1 MGFCNQE
8 SLPVIRDQKPVALT
22 LCLLLLSLAVAQGSD
37 HRTKLSRARSVSLP
51 SSAILDEHAQPL
63 IASSGKVGFVASV
76 TGGSLIAFNVSS
88 GRILSS
94 VAVGQTLGSISMI
107 ETGEHR
113 LIAVP
118 AVNDPAKGSP
128 ATISIIDA
136 TKVKSLELK
145 ALLVLPA
152 DASITPGTSAILTS
166 DGHFCLVATSFDTPS
181 LLSFDIEK
189 GELASRLPLAG
200 RPSEISL
207 FDGEYRRMLAVASA
221 DKNNLAVAGV
231 DDHGNLNLLADFSP
245 SNAHFDD
252 ANNPAFSSDGR
263 TVYIAASTGD
273 RLFALDAPS
282 GFIID
287 SISVDSPERVSVA
300 SANGIELIA
309 TTRIRRPTNEK
320 RAGVTIVANQE
331 GRLTTRSEFTPP
343 EGIEFSRA
351 NNVVFTANGS
361 VAFVGSTTGMLFAF
375 ATDSGELQ
383 SYHSIGND
391 VRRISLS
398 ESAQAVAV
406 VRSSPTGDE
415 VVVVGFDSVA
425 PDHADSVT
433 PIINSLSPGT
443 VEQGRVK
450 NLKIVVDGQNFAD
463 GSSLMVNGT
472 EVAADLVKKGK
483 ALEANLQKSLFDRV
497 STISVAVKTADAV
510 SQPKIL
516 NVVRPGAPIIESIM
530 PTEVPGPSAPFTL
543 KVTGSNFRE
552 SSAIVV
558 AGVALNTQQVGKR
571 MLRAVVPVEL
581 AGVVGRSPL
590 KVLVKD
596 LAFPD
601 LVSTN
606 DESLL
611 ISGPRITEL
620 KASAHTIVAGDRE
633 FTLKI
638 RGDNFRKGAQVEING
653 KAVPVRQ
660 ISCVSAKTIKL
671 TVASALFEDAGK
683 LNVIVRNSAG
693 GESAPR
699 ALDVRAP
706 EITSFAQGKLFAG
719 VSAARVDIRGTNFR
733 KHARVYVKNSTTALE
748 IPRTQIHFRSSNH
761 ITVALENGSVDL
773 LARPD
778 ELKFEVVN
786 PNKADGVASTGLSLG
801 VVGPSVKDVSIN
813 SIDGDDSHKRVTI
826 LGANFR
832 RGAMVDFVKD
842 DQTVLQQIPAK
853 LNENELTVI
862 VSSKK
867 LTALGSFQVQVVN
880 PGTQLVPSNASKFL
894 QN

>member
-1 MGFCNQE
+1 MK
-8 SLPVIRDQKPVALT
+8 RDQKPVALT
-22 LCLLLLSLAVAQGSD
+22 LCLLILSLAVAQGSD
-37 HRTKLSRARSVSLP
+37 HKMKLSQARSMSLP
-51 SSAILDEHAQPL
+51 SSAMLDEHAQPL
-63 IASSGKVGFVASV
+63 ITSSGKVGFVASV

-88 GRILSS
+88 GKILSS
-94 VAVGQTLGSISMI
+94 VVVGQTLGSISMI
-107 ETGEHR
+107 ETGGHR

-118 AVNDPAKGSP
+118 AVNDPTKGSP
-128 ATISIIDA
+128 ATITVIDA
-136 TKVKSLELK
+136 TKAKNLELK

-152 DASITPGTSAILTS
+152 DAFITPATSAILTS
-166 DGHFCLVATSFDTPS
+166 DGHFCVVAASFDTPS

-207 FDGEYRRMLAVASA
+207 FDGEYHRMLAVASA
-221 DKNNLAVAGV
+221 DKNNVLVAGI
-231 DDHGNLNLLADFSP
+231 DDRGNLNLLADFSP

-252 ANNPAFSSDGR
+252 ANNPAFSADGR
-263 TVYIAASTGD
+263 TVYIAASAGN
-273 RLFALDAPS
+273 RLFALDAAS

-300 SANGIELIA
+300 STDGIELIA

-331 GRLTTRSEFTPP
+331 GRLTFRSEFTPP

-398 ESAQAVAV
+398 ESAQAVAA
-406 VRSSPTGDE
+406 VRSSPAGDE

-425 PDHADSVT
+425 PDHADPVT
-433 PIINSLSPGT
+433 PIIDSLSPGT

-450 NLKIVVDGQNFAD
+450 NLKIVVGGQNFAD

-472 EVAADLVKKGK
+472 EVAADVIKKGK
-483 ALEANLQKSLFDRV
+483 ALEANLPKSLFDRV
-497 STISVAVKTADAV
+497 STINVAVKTADAV

-516 NVVRPGAPIIESIM
+516 SVVRPGAPIIESIA
-530 PTEVPGPSAPFTL
+530 PNDVPGPSAPFTL

-558 AGVALNTQQVGKR
+558 AGVALNTQQIGKR
-571 MLRAVVPVEL
+571 MLRAVVPAEL
-581 AGVVGRSPL
+581 AGVVGSSPL

-606 DESLL
+606 EESLL
-611 ISGPRITEL
+611 ISGPRIAEL
-620 KASAHTIVAGDRE
+620 KASAHIIVAGDRG
-633 FTLKI
+633 FALKI

-653 KAVPVRQ
+653 SAVPVRQ
-660 ISCVSAKTIKL
+660 ISYVSRKTIKL
-671 TVASALFEDAGK
+671 MVAGVYFQDAGK
-683 LNVIVRNSAG
+683 LTVIVRNSAG

-719 VSAARVDIRGTNFR
+719 VPAARVDIRGANFR
-733 KHARVYVKNSTTALE
+733 KHARVYVKNSTRALE
-748 IPRTQIHFRSSNH
+748 IPRTQIHFRNSNH
-761 ITVALENGSVDL
+761 ISVALGTGSDDL

-778 ELKFEVVN
+778 QLKFEVVN
-786 PNKADGVASTGLSLG
+786 PNNADGVASAGLSLE
-801 VVGPSVKDVSIN
+801 VVGPSVKDASIN
-813 SIDGDDSHKRVTI
+813 SIASDDSHKNIRIV
-826 LGANFR
+826 GANFR
-832 RGAMVDFVKD
+832 RGAIVDFVKD
-842 DQTVLQQIPAK
+842 DQTVLQQTPAK
-853 LNENELTVI
+853 LNDNELTV
-862 VSSKK
+862 VVASKK
-867 LTALGSFQVQVVN
+867 LTALGSFQVRVIN
-880 PGTQLVPSNASKFL
+880 PGLQRVPSNASKIL